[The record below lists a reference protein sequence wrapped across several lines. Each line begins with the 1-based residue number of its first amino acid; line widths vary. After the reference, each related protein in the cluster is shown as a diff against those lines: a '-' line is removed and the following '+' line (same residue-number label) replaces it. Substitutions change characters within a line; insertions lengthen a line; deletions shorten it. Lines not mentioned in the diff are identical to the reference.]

1 MRLNLSFFHASRD
14 AAGVDRQSINSN
26 LMSLGDEQAHMVHVV
41 NLKKSQF
48 SNSKTNLDD
57 GFRTRRVD
65 DRARVDDGAGER
77 TRNLKP
83 WRARRRRH
91 RANRWRMKSGFAVKT
106 VTNFGA

>member
-48 SNSKTNLDD
+48 SNSKTNS
-57 GFRTRRVD
+57 TTVSERVASTTE
-65 DRARVDDGAGER
+65 RALTTEQARERETLNHGGRGGGGTER
-77 TRNLKP
+77 T
-83 WRARRRRH
+83 
-91 RANRWRMKSGFAVKT
+91 G
-106 VTNFGA
+106 GG